1 MVVVENGRELSIGE
15 NYVPKNNVRDMR
27 LTYNELNANN
37 NSIIAFPFFSLF
49 QLASFKNLKNQ
60 QSYLVQIRLR
70 KRVYFQT
77 QYIYVKDQLNP
88 IDNLFYN

>member
-15 NYVPKNNVRDMR
+15 NFIPKNNVRDVR
-27 LTYNELNANN
+27 LTYNELNVND

-60 QSYLVQIRLR
+60 
-70 KRVYFQT
+70 
-77 QYIYVKDQLNP
+77 
-88 IDNLFYN
+88 